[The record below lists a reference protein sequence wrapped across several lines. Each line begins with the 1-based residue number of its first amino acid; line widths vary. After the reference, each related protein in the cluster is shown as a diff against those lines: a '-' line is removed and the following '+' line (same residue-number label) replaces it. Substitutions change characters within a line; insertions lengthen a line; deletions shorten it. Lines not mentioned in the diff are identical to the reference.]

1 MFFRT
6 ETVTTFNGR
15 RDKDFGGREVMKQEE
30 NRGEIVIYKNKEGG
44 SGLQVYLKADT
55 VWLSQKMM

>member
-1 MFFRT
+1 
-6 ETVTTFNGR
+6 VTTFNGR